1 MTREEKINA
10 LIDEMIK
17 LGLIII
23 ENEQPDENQVDE

>member
-23 ENEQPDENQVDE
+23 ENEQSGDNQVDE